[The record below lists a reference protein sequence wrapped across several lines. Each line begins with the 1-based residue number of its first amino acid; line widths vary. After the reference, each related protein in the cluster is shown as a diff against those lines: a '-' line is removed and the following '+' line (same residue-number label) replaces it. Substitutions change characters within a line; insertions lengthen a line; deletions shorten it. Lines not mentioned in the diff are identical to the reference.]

1 MNWIKPDRIY
11 VSIDQIDFT
20 ALAGSGKRLI
30 LLDIDNTLVH
40 HGAHQADDFARRI
53 VQRIKAAG
61 LTPYIIS
68 NAKPSRAKLFANSL
82 GIAFQGL
89 SGKPS
94 TRGLQ
99 RAMNEVGCPAHET
112 VMIGDQ
118 LFTDVLAARR
128 AGVLAVLVLPLDSHE
143 VWNVAIKRAFEWP
156 FLRQYRREADL
167 WPPH

>member
-1 MNWIKPDRIY
+1 MSWIKPDRIY
-11 VSIDQIDFT
+11 VSIDQIDFI
-20 ALAGSGKRLI
+20 ALAALGKRLI
-30 LLDIDNTLVH
+30 LLDIDNTLVR
-40 HGAHQADDFARRI
+40 HGSRTADEFAMKIVKRI
-53 VQRIKAAG
+53 QEAG
-61 LTPYIIS
+61 LIPYIIS
-68 NAKPSRAKLFANSL
+68 NAKPSRAKAFANSL
-82 GIAFQGL
+82 DIAYQGL

-99 RAMNEVGCPAHET
+99 RAMNETRCSPQET

-143 VWNVAIKRAFEWP
+143 VWNVAIKRAFEFP
-156 FLRQYRREADL
+156 FLQVYRRQADL